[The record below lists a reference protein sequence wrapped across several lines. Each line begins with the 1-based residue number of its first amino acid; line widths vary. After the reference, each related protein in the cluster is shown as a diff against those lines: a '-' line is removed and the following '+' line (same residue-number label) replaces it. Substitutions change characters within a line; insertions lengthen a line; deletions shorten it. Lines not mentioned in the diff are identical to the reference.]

1 MNYLARG
8 GNPRR
13 PATLRIIIG
22 NVAHHRRHHCPSS
35 SASSRN
41 IVGLSR
47 TAYILAM
54 SDLAPD
60 RAALE
65 SLLDFY
71 VEACV
76 NCALDEAPHDR
87 FAAAAP
93 RAPPPDP
100 RPAPLQPALEA
111 ARSRRPLPPPAA
123 SPAEA
128 AEDARE

>member
-71 VEACV
+71 AEAGV
-76 NCALDEAPHDR
+76 DCALDEAPHDR
-87 FAAAAP
+87 FAEAARPAP
-93 RAPPPDP
+93 AQRPAALIPDTAPSRPPLSPAPPP
-100 RPAPLQPALEA
+100 PAQA
-111 ARSRRPLPPPAA
+111 AQ
-123 SPAEA
+123 
-128 AEDARE
+128 DARER

>member
-71 VEACV
+71 AEAGV
-76 NCALDEAPHDR
+76 DCALDEAPHDR
-87 FAAAAP
+87 FAEAAGPGAGATAG
-93 RAPPPDP
+93 APPHT
-100 RPAPLQPALEA
+100 R
-111 ARSRRPLPPPAA
+111 
-123 SPAEA
+123 
-128 AEDARE
+128 